1 MAASG
6 TLVFAPGETVKTVNV
21 AVLNDDAD
29 EGRETM
35 ALYLWN
41 AVGAIIDDA
50 AAKGIIEN

>member
-50 AAKGIIEN
+50 VAKGIIEN